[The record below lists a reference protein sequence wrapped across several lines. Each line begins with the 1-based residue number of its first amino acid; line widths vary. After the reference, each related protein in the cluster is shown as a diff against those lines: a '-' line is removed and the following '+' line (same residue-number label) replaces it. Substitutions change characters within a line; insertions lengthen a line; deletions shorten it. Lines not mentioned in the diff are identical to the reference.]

1 LDGGCGIKR
10 RSDEQDDQNLGLDA
24 KDRSS
29 ATEMIDR
36 MLQRSVRQIY
46 KQELMKVIARKISR
60 ATKQLLDEEYF
71 LVKRWSFGGD
81 LSITSWSVLLEMDD
95 DYILLQRWELAGF
108 VSNFLNVLQYSGG
121 PQRTAGFSK
130 SQSDNK

>member
-81 LSITSWSVLLEMDD
+81 LSITS
-95 DYILLQRWELAGF
+95 
-108 VSNFLNVLQYSGG
+108 
-121 PQRTAGFSK
+121 
-130 SQSDNK
+130 